1 MEMKSFLGFSF
12 PDAVTWRVPVASQVS
27 GVLDTM
33 KKALILAAAL
43 GLTVGGAFAQD
54 KGKGKGAAGD
64 AKAGKEVFEGNCG
77 VCHDTGTEARVGPGL
92 KGVTKKATL
101 VTKKAPTDANL
112 LELLNGGSGSMPA
125 FADLMNAKE
134 KADVIA
140 FVKTL

>member
-1 MEMKSFLGFSF
+1 
-12 PDAVTWRVPVASQVS
+12 
-27 GVLDTM
+27 M

>member
-1 MEMKSFLGFSF
+1 MKSFLGFSF

-92 KGVTKKATL
+92 KGVTKKPGNRHQKVQSL
-101 VTKKAPTDANL
+101 MPKKGDSIDWFQPSISIL
-112 LELLNGGSGSMPA
+112 HQPA
-125 FADLMNAKE
+125 FC
-134 KADVIA
+134 
-140 FVKTL
+140 